1 MAKKYANYGNRY
13 YSKAKKF
20 KSMPKSM
27 PKSEPQSMPLGIG
40 TLETESQGV
49 AEEAIV
55 IVEGQSDES
64 KTEKEIISK

>member
-20 KSMPKSM
+20 KSMAKSM

-40 TLETESQGV
+40 TLETESQRV
-49 AEEAIV
+49 LRK
-55 IVEGQSDES
+55 QSKLWRKKSDES
-64 KTEKEIISK
+64 KTEKETTSK